1 MLVRANRAVDIIG
14 QRLLTSFRGSE
25 TTQLPDQTFWD
36 VFADVAQEIFHGA
49 TNGNGL
55 APLLS
60 SPGLT

>member
-36 VFADVAQEIFHGA
+36 VLRTWHKKFFTAQLMEMDSLRF
-49 TNGNGL
+49 
-55 APLLS
+55 
-60 SPGLT
+60 